1 MYPNWGSYISIIDV
15 ELMDGM
21 RELLLNVTNAD
32 VEMHYV
38 ILKKRSESDHEVIR
52 STGVRSQ

>member
-1 MYPNWGSYISIIDV
+1 
-15 ELMDGM
+15 MDEM
-21 RELLLNVTNAD
+21 RELVLNVTNAD

-52 STGVRSQ
+52 STRVRSG